1 MTRFGRPTNIQA
13 AAVEVTAAEVR
24 PQGRTQSKDSPLA
37 DPTEAR
43 MWEFYEKLPI
53 ISAPVNVMANIAA
66 LVTYYPGETPDDD
79 EIEPEQTTDARV
91 LAEWDA
97 IGGEASVARWVSEL
111 VRHYWVPGQAWFTP
125 VTVVRGR
132 YRLADDTA
140 DDVLWEVLSTAD
152 LKEAGGFDR
161 TKDIPVSADS
171 KFWRL
176 YTPAPYRRTRP
187 DSPVRRVAF
196 DCEMLMAY
204 RADLYANTLGRA
216 AAGIKAM
223 PRRMMFEELANGKR
237 FETQLTEDLIA
248 ARRPGDPASL
258 YPLLAWVEDKNE
270 ADVLASLPVK
280 LADPKATEDLLDK
293 IAATER
299 SITIG
304 LDMPP
309 EMASGM
315 GDINHW
321 GAWLIQRQ
329 NYDYHL
335 DPMVVRILND
345 LNPWWQARLAAA
357 GVPNP
362 ERYLL
367 ARNPDS
373 AISNPNSWEQT
384 VWLYE
389 NFLIDG
395 ETARAKADVGDVAE
409 PTEEEVMQ
417 RIAISR
423 AINARA
429 SLPTGEPAADPF
441 EPQALPETSNP
452 ADAPDDDAD
461 ETIQAATRNEL
472 DRLARRLAVID
483 QTLIADVEQAVAREA
498 ARLSRNLK
506 ARIAAAARAAGITVT
521 DDDTIAEELG
531 LVAVLALLGLA
542 AADEMLAPGQ
552 VNTDRPGQAIVTAQE
567 ATDRALA
574 RVGATPPPTREQD
587 RDAATRRLAAAVA
600 SAVVGSVFK
609 RPTPEGEAGPDIV
622 PFADVRRALDAAGG
636 ADAARSADGEEA
648 WELVGNG
655 RHTVTA
661 LTDAGV
667 GTQSFRW
674 VYGTTPRQTF
684 EPHLRLDGDVFERW
698 DADVLDQSGTG
709 GEWVGGTH
717 FYPGDHRGCRCSYE
731 RVLVDRT
738 GIVSLA
744 ASLRG

>member
-1 MTRFGRPTNIQA
+1 MTRFGRPASIQA

-37 DPTEAR
+37 DPTEER
-43 MWEFYEKLPI
+43 MWEFYRKLPI

-66 LVTYYPGETPDDD
+66 LVSYYPGEVPDDD
-79 EIEPEQTTDARV
+79 ETDPEQTNDARV
-91 LAEWDA
+91 LAEWKA
-97 IGGEASVARWVSEL
+97 IGGEATVSRWVSEL
-111 VRHYWVPGQAWFTP
+111 VRHYWVAGQAWLAP
-125 VTVVRGR
+125 VTVVQGR
-132 YRLADDTA
+132 YRLAADTA
-140 DDVLWEVLSTAD
+140 DDVLWEILNTTD

-161 TKDIPVSADS
+161 TKDIPVSESA

-176 YTPAPYRRTRP
+176 YVPAPYRRTRP
-187 DSPVRRVAF
+187 DSPVRRVAY
-196 DCEMLMAY
+196 DCELLMAY
-204 RADLYANTLGRA
+204 RADMLANTVGRA

-223 PRRMMFEELANGKR
+223 PRRMMFEELASGKR

-258 YPLLAWVEDKNE
+258 YPLLAWVEDETE
-270 ADVLASLPVK
+270 AQILASPPVK

-293 IAATER
+293 IEATER

-335 DPMVVRILND
+335 DPLVVRILSD
-345 LNPWWQARLAAA
+345 LNPWWQARLSAA
-357 GVPNP
+357 GVTNP
-362 ERYLL
+362 ERFVF

-409 PTEEEVMQ
+409 PTEEEIMQ
-417 RIAISR
+417 RIAIAR

-429 SLPTGEPAADPF
+429 ALPAAEAAADPF
-441 EPQALPETSNP
+441 EPQALPETTNP
-452 ADAPDDDAD
+452 ADTPDDD
-461 ETIQAATRNEL
+461 ESGTIQAATRNEL
-472 DRLARRLAVID
+472 DRLARRLSVID

-521 DDDTIAEELG
+521 EEDSIAEELG
-531 LVAVLALLGLA
+531 LAAVLTLLGLA

-552 VNTDRPGQAIVTAQE
+552 VNTDRPGKAIAAAQE
-567 ATDRALA
+567 ATDRALS
-574 RVGATPPPTREQD
+574 RVGAAPPPTREQD
-587 RDAATRRLAAAVA
+587 RDAATRRLASAVA

-609 RPTPEGEAGPDIV
+609 RPTPQGEAGPDIV

-636 ADAARSADGEEA
+636 GDAARSADGEEA

-661 LTDAGV
+661 LNDAGV
-667 GTQSFRW
+667 GTQAFRW

-684 EPHLRLDGDVFERW
+684 EPHLRLDGEMFSRW
-698 DADVLDQSGTG
+698 DADVLSQEGTG
-709 GEWVGGTH
+709 GEWVGGSH
-717 FYPGDHRGCRCSYE
+717 FYPGDHKGDRCTYE
-731 RVLVDRT
+731 RVLVDRA